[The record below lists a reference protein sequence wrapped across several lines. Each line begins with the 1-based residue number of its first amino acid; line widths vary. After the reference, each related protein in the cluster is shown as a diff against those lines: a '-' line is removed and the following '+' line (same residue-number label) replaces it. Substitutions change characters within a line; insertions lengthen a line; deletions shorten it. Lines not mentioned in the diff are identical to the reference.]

1 MKEKI
6 VMTIT
11 LLISLSMMAFPWF
24 GGQKGIETIYGIT
37 LLNNPIALT
46 CIILAFV
53 GIWTNFGKN
62 SEIIVTIGLLG
73 IMTMEIYEFFTWH
86 ILTITGH
93 FDFNFSVQLCYPEF
107 YYALFCMIGTYLI
120 YKHFYKSIDSF
131 D

>member
-24 GGQKGIETIYGIT
+24 GGQKGIETIYGVT

-62 SEIIVTIGLLG
+62 SEIIGTIGLLG
-73 IMTMEIYEFFTWH
+73 IMTMEIYEFLLGIF
-86 ILTITGH
+86 
-93 FDFNFSVQLCYPEF
+93 
-107 YYALFCMIGTYLI
+107 
-120 YKHFYKSIDSF
+120 
-131 D
+131 